1 MPPFQFGK
9 IPIATYAKLAYTSS
23 VKLTDLEPRL
33 LRLAAHRMT
42 QTALASRLHCSQSK
56 VSRLLAGEIRLH
68 WRDAQRLMEALG
80 LTIRDLVESSPS
92 PPTTDLPDSPF
103 VQVPLL
109 RGAVA
114 AGQPL
119 PIENE
124 PESWRAFLGSYI
136 RRFSRPILL
145 RVGKRETS
153 MLPTVC
159 PGDLVLVDRDE
170 EKRRR
175 PSLHHIYAVSL
186 DEGGT
191 LKRCKLEGDHLLVIP
206 DNPTAGFDP
215 TTVSLKGRDILQI
228 IQGQVVWVGREL
240 G

>member
-1 MPPFQFGK
+1 
-9 IPIATYAKLAYTSS
+9 
-23 VKLTDLEPRL
+23 VKFADLEQRL
-33 LRLAAHRMT
+33 LRLAAQRMS
-42 QTALASRLHCSQSK
+42 QTTLASRLHCSQSRI
-56 VSRLLAGEIRLH
+56 SRLLAGEIRLH
-68 WRDAQRLMEALG
+68 WRDAQRLAEVLG
-80 LTIRDLVESSPS
+80 LTLYDLLDLPAS
-92 PPTTDLPDSPF
+92 PPPADFRDSPF

-124 PESWRAFLGSYI
+124 PESWRAFLGAYL

-153 MLPTVC
+153 MLPTIF
-159 PGDLVLVDRDE
+159 PGDLVLVDRAED
-170 EKRRR
+170 KRRR
-175 PSLHHIYAVSL
+175 PSLRHIYAVSL

-191 LKRCKLEGDHLLVIP
+191 LKRCKLEADHLLIIP

-215 TTVSLKGRDILQI
+215 TTVSLKGRNVLHL
-228 IQGQVVWVGREL
+228 IQGQVVWIGREL
-240 G
+240 A